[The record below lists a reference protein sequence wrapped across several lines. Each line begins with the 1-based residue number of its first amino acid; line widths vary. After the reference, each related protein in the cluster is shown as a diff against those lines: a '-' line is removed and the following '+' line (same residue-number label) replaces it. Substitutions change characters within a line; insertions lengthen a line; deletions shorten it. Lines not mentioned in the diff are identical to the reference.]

1 MNSSLT
7 NKKLWL
13 KWTIN
18 CALGEILGI
27 GFAGAIAFS
36 INSTI
41 GEPQTIA
48 SKVLVLFFMLL
59 AGFIEG
65 FMLGIFQWKVLIN
78 KFQKIPKNK
87 WILNTVRVAV
97 LGWFLGMLPSLFFIP
112 PETTSNDAPSFN
124 FDNPTVFALL
134 SIGTGNI
141 LGGIFGLF
149 QWFVLKQ
156 YVQKAYLWILA
167 NALGWGLG
175 LGWIYLFASLPSEN
189 TTLMTNI
196 VLGIFGGLLAGIT
209 VGGVTGLFFINLKE
223 K

>member
-1 MNSSLT
+1 MNSTST

-18 CALGEILGI
+18 CALGELLGI
-27 GFAGAIAFS
+27 SVAGAIAFGV
-36 INSTI
+36 NSAI

-48 SKVLVLFFMLL
+48 DKVLVLFFMLL

-65 FMLGIFQWKVLIN
+65 FMLGLFQWKVLKN
-78 KFQKIPKNK
+78 KFKKMPHNK
-87 WILNTVRVAV
+87 WILYTVTVAV
-97 LGWFLGMLPSLFFIP
+97 LGWFLGMLPSLFFISTN
-112 PETTSNDAPSFN
+112 TTSNSAPSFD
-124 FDNPTVFALL
+124 FDNPIIFTLL
-134 SIGTGNI
+134 CIGTGII
-141 LGGIFGLF
+141 LGAIFGLF
-149 QWFVLKQ
+149 QWFVLKK
-156 YVQKAYLWILA
+156 YAQKAYLWILA

-196 VLGIFGGLLAGIT
+196 VLGIFGGILAGIS